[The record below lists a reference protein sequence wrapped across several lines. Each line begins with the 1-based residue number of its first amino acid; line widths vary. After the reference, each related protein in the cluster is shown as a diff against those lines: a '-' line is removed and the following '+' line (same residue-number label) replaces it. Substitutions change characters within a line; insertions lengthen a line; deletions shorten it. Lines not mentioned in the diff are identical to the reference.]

1 MYRIDLTNEKFG
13 RLTVVA
19 RHQGKYWRCMCDC
32 GAERI
37 VPSDKLRSGHT
48 RSCGCLR
55 AEVTVERS
63 TLHGGAR
70 RGAQREPEFVVWQ
83 NMKRRCLDPTNRSY
97 HNYGGRGITVCPE
110 WADDYQRFR
119 EDMGQRPTPQHT
131 IERVDNDGPYAP
143 WNCRWA
149 TRKEQAQN
157 QRKRKD
163 GVLMP
168 DGRYLKHAA
177 AELGIKYET
186 ALYRFKKTGQITE

>member
-1 MYRIDLTNEKFG
+1 MYRTDLTNEKFG

-19 RHQGKYWRCMCDC
+19 RHQGKYWRCICDC
-32 GAERI
+32 GAERV
-37 VPSDKLRSGHT
+37 VPSDKLKSGHT

-55 AEVTVERS
+55 AEVTAEKS

-70 RGAQREPEFVVWQ
+70 RGAQREPEFSIWQ
-83 NMKRRCLDPTNRSY
+83 SMKRRCLNPTNPSY
-97 HNYGGRGITVCPE
+97 HNYGGRGVTVCPE
-110 WADDYQRFR
+110 WVNDYPRFR

-157 QRKRKD
+157 QRKRRNA
-163 GVLMP
+163 VLMP
-168 DGRYLKHAA
+168 DGRYLKHVA
-177 AELGIKYET
+177 AELGVKYET
-186 ALYRFKKTGQITE
+186 ALYRFRKTGRITE